1 MDKGEAPSPGAST
14 PADPVS
20 GNAAEA
26 ALTARRPKDPEAS
39 PGYWKQVF
47 RRYRRH
53 RTGVVGMIT
62 FAALAAMA
70 LFAPLLAGNQPIAC
84 SYKGAT
90 YFPAVVDVFH
100 KIPGASFL
108 YSKPKPFRFPQFVAK
123 REITSEK
130 GEWALWPLI
139 RYGPLEVD
147 PESRLE
153 PADDKHALGTDDV
166 GRDVAARMIHACAIS
181 IQVGFIS
188 MGIATFIGLFVGAL
202 AGYAGGWVDVA
213 VSRLIEIV
221 MCFPTFFLILSILV
235 WLPPSIYNVMIVIG
249 LTAWTGIARY
259 VRAEFMRLKTLDYA
273 IAARA
278 LGASGF
284 RIAFRH
290 MLPNALAPVLV
301 VVTFGIAGAILTEAA
316 LSFLGFGVMPPQ
328 PSWGNILSQAYANLR
343 TAPHLIWPPCIAI
356 FISVLGFNLIGDA
369 FRDVTDPKLY
379 GS

>member
-1 MDKGEAPSPGAST
+1 MDSGAEKPQDEATGAAGGVEAHL
-14 PADPVS
+14 PA
-20 GNAAEA
+20 E
-26 ALTARRPKDPEAS
+26 PEAS
-39 PGYWKQVF
+39 PGYWKKVF
-47 RRYRRH
+47 RRFRRH
-53 RTGVVGMIT
+53 RTGLVG
-62 FAALAAMA
+62 LAIFV
-70 LFAPLLAGNQPIAC
+70 LLLLLSIFSPLLAGNQPIAC
-84 SYKGAT
+84 SYKGKT

-100 KIPGASFL
+100 KIPGGSYL
-108 YSKPKPFRFPQFVAK
+108 YSKPKPFRFPSFDAK
-123 REITSEK
+123 RQITSAK
-130 GEWALWPLI
+130 GEWAVWPWI
-139 RYGPLEVD
+139 PYGPNEVD
-147 PESRLE
+147 AEIRLE
-153 PADDKHALGTDDV
+153 PRDAKHTLGTDDV
-166 GRDVAARMIHACAIS
+166 GRDVASRMIHAAAIS

-188 MGIATFIGLFVGAL
+188 MGIATLIGLFVGAL
-202 AGYAGGWVDVA
+202 AGYAGGWVDVV

-273 IAARA
+273 IAAQA

-290 MLPNALAPVLV
+290 LLPNSLAPVLV

-328 PSWGNILSQAYANLR
+328 PSWGNILSQAYENLR